1 MSSIPFSDPEEY
13 RKQFS
18 SAAERNKVPIFEA
31 LKKEVNKSQVKVLEI
46 ASGVGTHVSFF
57 AERLEDWT
65 FQPSDVDPVHVEL
78 IAEKTKHL
86 KNVLSPLLLDVS
98 SDSWASA
105 VNDQYDVVM
114 VSNLLHVS
122 GWQVSIGLFHGC
134 CRVLK
139 TGGLLLIYGP
149 FKRGGTYNADS
160 NKKFDEFLK
169 SRNPEFGLKDIDDLE
184 RLAHGCKFS
193 LLRILDMPANNY
205 ILVFQKNGQ
214 IVS

>member
-31 LKKEVNKSQVKVLEI
+31 LKKEVNKSQVKVLEV

-149 FKRGGTYNADS
+149 FKRGGTYNAGKCPS
-160 NKKFDEFLK
+160 LFRSHMHRWNRFQQKIRRVFEKSQSRGIFVFL
-169 SRNPEFGLKDIDDLE
+169 
-184 RLAHGCKFS
+184 
-193 LLRILDMPANNY
+193 
-205 ILVFQKNGQ
+205 LVPKNGW
-214 IVS
+214 